1 MNREAAKRRAGE
13 SAAEAVE
20 DGDVVGL
27 GTGST
32 AAYAI
37 RRLGQRVDSGLDI
50 HGIPTSFQSR
60 MLARDAGVP
69 LTSLDE
75 SLPDIAIDGADQVA
89 NGNLIKGGGG
99 AHAREKVV
107 ATAADQFL
115 VIIDPSKE
123 SKHLDKPVPVEL
135 LPSAREPVRSHLE
148 ALGGEPTLR
157 MATEKDGPVIT
168 DNGNVLI
175 DCAFDTITSP
185 AELATEIDSIP
196 GVVAH
201 GLFIGVADEIHLG
214 TPESVEVRRCESE
227 YTEPSQ

>member
-37 RRLGQRVDSGLDI
+37 EHLGRRVDSGLDI

-60 MLARDAGVP
+60 ALARDAGIP

-89 NGNLIKGGGG
+89 DGNLIKGGGA

-107 ATAADQFL
+107 DTAASRFL

-123 SKHLDKPVPVEL
+123 SEQLDEAVPVEL
-135 LPSAREPVRSHLE
+135 LPSAREPVSSRLE

-157 MATEKDGPVIT
+157 MAVNKDGPVIT
-168 DNGNVLI
+168 DNGNLVI
-175 DCAFDTITSP
+175 DCSFGTIASP
-185 AELATEIDSIP
+185 AELATAIDSIP

-201 GLFIGVADEIHLG
+201 GMFIGVAAEIHLG
-214 TPESVEVRRCESE
+214 TPDGVEVRLCE
-227 YTEPSQ
+227 